1 MPYFFGEDFE
11 VGHAGHGAVFLHNLA
26 DNGRGP
32 ESGELREIHAALS
45 LSGAFEN
52 TAGTGAQGEDVSGH
66 DKVFGTAV
74 LTDRGTDRCGSVSSG
89 NAGGHAFTRLNGDS
103 EVRAKLRGV
112 VAGHHG
118 QLQFVADIGRK
129 GKADEAAA
137 VVGHK
142 VDDLGGYEFG
152 GYGEVAF
159 VLPVLVVH
167 ENDHSAL
174 FDFGNRFDC

>member
-1 MPYFFGEDFE
+1 MMSRTE
-11 VGHAGHGAVFLHNLA
+11 AGHGAVFLHNLA

-52 TAGTGAQGEDVSGH
+52 AAGTGAQGEDVSGH

-103 EVRAKLRGV
+103 EVRAKL
-112 VAGHHG
+112 
-118 QLQFVADIGRK
+118 
-129 GKADEAAA
+129 
-137 VVGHK
+137 
-142 VDDLGGYEFG
+142 
-152 GYGEVAF
+152 
-159 VLPVLVVH
+159 
-167 ENDHSAL
+167 
-174 FDFGNRFDC
+174 